1 MQSEFSYICKN
12 FLSLS
17 FEAKYQ
23 AKYLFC
29 IRKSG
34 PVAQWIEQQPSKLWV
49 TRSNRVG
56 VTVFSFFYLPIFF
69 NFFIVRKINNDGHSN
84 GRKLEEG
91 FKK

>member
-1 MQSEFSYICKN
+1 MQNEFSYICKN

-17 FEAKYQ
+17 LKAEYH

-56 VTVFSFFYLPIFF
+56 VTVFSFFHFYIFF
-69 NFFIVRKINNDGHSN
+69 NFFIVRKINNDGYSN
-84 GRKLEEG
+84 GRKLEAC